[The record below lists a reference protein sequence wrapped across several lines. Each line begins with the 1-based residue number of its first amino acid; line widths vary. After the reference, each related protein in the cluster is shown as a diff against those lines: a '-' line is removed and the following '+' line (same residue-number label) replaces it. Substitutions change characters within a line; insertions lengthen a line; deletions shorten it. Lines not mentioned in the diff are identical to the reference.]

1 MVNIRYSTGS
11 NELLNI
17 TFANNSQ
24 NGKIE
29 EISDKR
35 VIFNKT
41 DIPSDDFVGF
51 KATTGGNGG
60 IDGGV
65 FILLESKTEWDIR
78 NGIFLILKEYE
89 NVHLTPYFNN
99 SKGNAIKQYYSDGA
113 WHKMD
118 GPIQSNIIRI
128 MPSSQSAPQSA
139 KTIGLKFQAGA
150 GKPSVN
156 IHVTSVI
163 VGGELV
169 AFDELLSS
177 SLIEEMNILSDDLP
191 INEFDFSVV
200 CTQEL
205 KPGNK
210 LSVYSDGE
218 YFGTF
223 WADSVDK
230 VSQSYSGN
238 ENVYAIECINNIGML
253 DRCTFEN
260 CTFTFL
266 NGPSSG
272 EYSLMNEIKDKAGI
286 SVDIEREDANA
297 NYGIL
302 GLVPIQTLRFYLCAF
317 AWSICKWV
325 CTARRDDVYLRKIST
340 KATKKIS
347 DDYIIGN
354 ATFKKNTPIS
364 YALWSHPMEDV
375 DFRGTSTASSTTLP
389 ASSTIRK
396 VYYDNPP
403 SWIDINSPKFSFA
416 EWTGNYF
423 RYKATSQVSNIPIY
437 TYPNKKKVEEIPGLS
452 SSWSNEIDFN
462 RFNCVGMK
470 NYDVVSASQLNLL
483 SSESPHDF
491 YMGLLKKG
499 TPISEQK
506 YIDSE
511 NLIISQKKADIQKFI
526 KSSGIVTAN
535 VILKDSLKDLQVGE
549 MVRISTAFDGEITGI
564 VTKMDI
570 SFGYYNTAKVEIR
583 ESSAFTR

>member
-29 EISDKR
+29 EIADKR

-51 KATTGGNGG
+51 KAITGGNGG

-65 FILLESKTEWDIR
+65 SIELKNKTDWDVR
-78 NGIFLILKEYE
+78 SGVCLMLKEYE
-89 NVHLTPYFNN
+89 GVYLTPYFDN
-99 SKGNAIKQYYSDGA
+99 SPNAIVQYYSDGA
-113 WHKMD
+113 WHKMS
-118 GPIQSNIIRI
+118 GPICSNIIKI
-128 MPSSQSAPQSA
+128 IPSQPSA

-150 GKPSVN
+150 GKPTVN

-230 VSQSYSGN
+230 VSQNYSGI
-238 ENVYAIECINNIGML
+238 EKVYAIECINNIGML

-266 NGPSSG
+266 NGPCSG
-272 EYSLMNEIKDKAGI
+272 EYSLVNEIKDKAGI

-437 TYPNKKKVEEIPGLS
+437 TYPNKKKVEEILGLS

-499 TPISEQK
+499 TPISEQI

-511 NLIISQKKADIQKFI
+511 NLIISQKRDDIQKFI

>member
-11 NELLNI
+11 NELSEI
-17 TFANNSQ
+17 DFKIASQ
-24 NGKIE
+24 GSGQIE
-29 EISDKR
+29 KISDKR
-35 VIFNKT
+35 AIFNKT

-51 KATTGGNGG
+51 KATTDNK
-60 IDGGV
+60 GV
-65 FILLESKTEWDIR
+65 FINLRNETEWDIR

-89 NVHLTPYFNN
+89 NVYLTPYFNN
-99 SKGNAIKQYYSDGA
+99 STGNAIKQYYSDGA

-128 MPSSQSAPQSA
+128 MPSPQSA

-191 INEFDFSVV
+191 INEFDFSVA

-266 NGPSSG
+266 NGPCSG
-272 EYSLMNEIKDKAGI
+272 EYSLVNEIKDKAGI

-511 NLIISQKKADIQKFI
+511 NLIISQKRADIQKFI

>member
-11 NELLNI
+11 NELSEI
-17 TFANNSQ
+17 DFKIASQ
-24 NGKIE
+24 GSGQIE
-29 EISDKR
+29 KISDKR
-35 VIFNKT
+35 AIFNKT

-51 KATTGGNGG
+51 KATTDNK
-60 IDGGV
+60 GV
-65 FILLESKTEWDIR
+65 FINLRNKTEWDIR
-78 NGIFLILKEYE
+78 SGIFLILKEYE
-89 NVHLTPYFNN
+89 NVYLTPYFNN
-99 SKGNAIKQYYSDGA
+99 STGNAIEQYYSDGA
-113 WHKMD
+113 WHKMN

-128 MPSSQSAPQSA
+128 IPSQPSA

-150 GKPSVN
+150 GKPTVN

-223 WADSVDK
+223 WTDSVDK

-266 NGPSSG
+266 NGPCSG

-437 TYPNKKKVEEIPGLS
+437 TYPNKKKVEEILGLS

-511 NLIISQKKADIQKFI
+511 NLIISHKRADIQKFI

>member
-51 KATTGGNGG
+51 KAITGGNGG

-65 FILLESKTEWDIR
+65 SIELKNKTDWDVR
-78 NGIFLILKEYE
+78 SGVCLILKEYE
-89 NVHLTPYFNN
+89 GVYLTPYFDN
-99 SKGNAIKQYYSDGA
+99 SPNAIVQYYSDGA
-113 WHKMD
+113 WHKMS
-118 GPIQSNIIRI
+118 GPICSNIIKI
-128 MPSSQSAPQSA
+128 IPSRPSA

-169 AFDELLSS
+169 AFDKLLSS

-266 NGPSSG
+266 NGPCSG
-272 EYSLMNEIKDKAGI
+272 EYSLINEIKDKAGI

-423 RYKATSQVSNIPIY
+423 RYKAASQVSNIPIY
-437 TYPNKKKVEEIPGLS
+437 TYPNKKKVEEILGLS

-511 NLIISQKKADIQKFI
+511 NLIISQKRADIQKFI

-570 SFGYYNTAKVEIR
+570 SFGYYNTAKIEIR
-583 ESSAFTR
+583 ESSAFAR

>member
-11 NELLNI
+11 NELSDI
-17 TFANNSQ
+17 DFKIASQ
-24 NGKIE
+24 GSGQIE
-29 EISDKR
+29 KISDER
-35 VIFNKT
+35 AIFNKT

-51 KATTGGNGG
+51 KATTDNK
-60 IDGGV
+60 GV
-65 FILLESKTEWDIR
+65 FINLRNKTEWDIR

-89 NVHLTPYFNN
+89 NVYLTPYFNN
-99 SKGNAIKQYYSDGA
+99 STGNAIKQYYSDGA
-113 WHKMD
+113 WHQMN

-128 MPSSQSAPQSA
+128 IPSQLSA

-238 ENVYAIECINNIGML
+238 EKVYAIECINNIGML

-266 NGPSSG
+266 NGPCSG

-340 KATKKIS
+340 KVTKKIS

-389 ASSTIRK
+389 ASSTTRK

-511 NLIISQKKADIQKFI
+511 NLIISHKRDDIQKFI

>member
-29 EISDKR
+29 EISDKK

-51 KATTGGNGG
+51 KAIPGGNGG

-65 FILLESKTEWDIR
+65 SIELKNKTDWDVR
-78 NGIFLILKEYE
+78 SGVCLILKEYE
-89 NVHLTPYFNN
+89 GVYLTPYFDN
-99 SKGNAIKQYYSDGA
+99 SPNAIVQYYSDGA
-113 WHKMD
+113 WHKMS
-118 GPIQSNIIRI
+118 GPICSNIIKI
-128 MPSSQSAPQSA
+128 IPSRPSA

-266 NGPSSG
+266 NGPCSG
-272 EYSLMNEIKDKAGI
+272 EYSLVNEIKDKAGI

-511 NLIISQKKADIQKFI
+511 NLIISHKRDDIQKFI